1 LAGSGLV
8 LPRVRA
14 GAEHVYHQYAVRS
27 SDRDGLKARLRERGV
42 ASNIHYPVPVHLQA
56 AYRDRL
62 TIGPAGMAETERA
75 AREVLSLPMYPQL
88 GDAAAAQVI
97 AAVLAG

>member
-1 LAGSGLV
+1 MAGSGLA
-8 LPRVRA
+8 LPQVRL

-27 SDRDGLKARLRERGV
+27 PDRDGLKARLRGRGV

-88 GDAAAAQVI
+88 GDPAAAQVI
-97 AAVLAG
+97 AAVLQG